1 MIEFSHVSKLFG
13 TQKAVNDLNL
23 NFQEGSFSVLIGT
36 SGSGKSTTLKMI
48 NRLVEHDSGVI
59 RFAGEEIRSL
69 PVLELRRRMGY
80 AIQSIGLFPHW
91 SVAQNIATVP
101 QLQKWSRARIDDRI
115 DELMALLGLEPNL
128 RERYPHQLSGGQQQR
143 VGVARALAADPQV
156 LLMDEP
162 FGALDPVTRGALQ
175 QEMTRIHRLLGRT
188 IVLVTHDID
197 EALRL
202 AEHLVLMDHGEV
214 VQQGNPLTMLT
225 RPANDFV
232 RQFFG
237 HSELGVRLLSL
248 RSVADYVR
256 REERAEGEALAEEMT
271 LRDALSLFVARGCEV
286 LPVVNTQG
294 EPCGTLNFRICWRRR
309 NRMKMLRDQ
318 LFWLIALFVALIFW
332 LPYSQPLFAALFPQL
347 PRPVYQQESFAA
359 LALAHFWL
367 VGISSL
373 FAVIIG
379 TGAGIAVTRPW
390 GAEFRPLV
398 ETIAA
403 VGQTFPPVAVLA
415 IAVPVIGFGLKPA
428 IIALILYGVL
438 PVLQATLAGL
448 GAIDAS
454 VTEVAKG
461 MGMSRGQR
469 LRKVELP
476 LAAPVILAGVRTSV
490 IINIG
495 TATIASTVGANT
507 LGTPIIIGLS
517 GFNTAYV
524 IQGALLVALA
534 AIIAD
539 RLFERLVQAFS
550 QHAK

>member
-1 MIEFSHVSKLFG
+1 
-13 TQKAVNDLNL
+13 
-23 NFQEGSFSVLIGT
+23 
-36 SGSGKSTTLKMI
+36 
-48 NRLVEHDSGVI
+48 
-59 RFAGEEIRSL
+59 
-69 PVLELRRRMGY
+69 
-80 AIQSIGLFPHW
+80 
-91 SVAQNIATVP
+91 
-101 QLQKWSRARIDDRI
+101 
-115 DELMALLGLEPNL
+115 
-128 RERYPHQLSGGQQQR
+128 
-143 VGVARALAADPQV
+143 
-156 LLMDEP
+156 
-162 FGALDPVTRGALQ
+162 
-175 QEMTRIHRLLGRT
+175 
-188 IVLVTHDID
+188 
-197 EALRL
+197 
-202 AEHLVLMDHGEV
+202 
-214 VQQGNPLTMLT
+214 
-225 RPANDFV
+225 
-232 RQFFG
+232 
-237 HSELGVRLLSL
+237 
-248 RSVADYVR
+248 
-256 REERAEGEALAEEMT
+256 
-271 LRDALSLFVARGCEV
+271 
-286 LPVVNTQG
+286 
-294 EPCGTLNFRICWRRR
+294 
-309 NRMKMLRDQ
+309 MKMLRDP

-415 IAVPVIGFGLKPA
+415 IAVPVIGFGLQPA

-476 LAAPVILAGVRTSV
+476 LAASV

-495 TATIASTVGANT
+495 TATIASTVGAST

-539 RLFERLVQAFS
+539 RLFERLVQALS